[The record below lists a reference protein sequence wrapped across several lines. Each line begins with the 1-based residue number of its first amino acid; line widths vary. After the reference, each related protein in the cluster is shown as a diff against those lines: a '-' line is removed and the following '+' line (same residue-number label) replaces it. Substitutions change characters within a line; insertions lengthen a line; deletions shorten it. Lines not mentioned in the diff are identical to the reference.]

1 MDRLLYFISILII
14 WIVSNYCLKLGETIK
29 VININESPRV
39 RRSNEQQLRRDGYVY
54 KLMFINKPESFRNK
68 KLVNPE
74 VTLQRCS

>member
-54 KLMFINKPESFRNK
+54 KLMFMNKPESFRNK

>member
-1 MDRLLYFISILII
+1 MDGLSYFIPILII

-29 VININESPRV
+29 VINVESPRV

-54 KLMFINKPESFRNK
+54 KLMFMNKPESFRNK

>member
-29 VININESPRV
+29 VINVESPRV